1 MKSRPINFVIW
12 GFRMEHHQINMVSR
26 RLKRVLGKR
35 ALNDLGRATRFC
47 RREREI
53 TPFRLAV
60 SLIES
65 FSGHSANCIADIQ
78 RAFNALCSTKVRY
91 KPFHNQLAKKQFPL
105 FMQALLSEL
114 LNNLASEVLR
124 FEPDSP
130 FAQFDHIRIQDGTSF
145 ALKPTLAGTFP
156 GRFTKLSP
164 AAVELH
170 ADLDLFSE
178 TVNRIVLSPDS
189 SAERQF
195 LPPVE
200 SVVGGLLLADRG
212 YFERPYFE
220 TLDIAGGHF
229 IVRAGQLINPLI
241 HEARQT
247 NGQRV
252 KCLERQRLKEVL
264 PKIKRF
270 DCLDMVVQFDGLNGP
285 WLCRLVIHPNLKK
298 GAAPRYLITNL
309 DADTFNAEH
318 ISAAYR
324 LRWQVELLF
333 KEWKSYSGYPV
344 ADANLRAFD
353 TANPHIAEGLIWA
366 ALCAATLNR
375 YCAHATERIFN
386 VAMSTHTVAKCLH
399 HVLPTVLRTLIHRPK
414 ALKQPLQRAL
424 RYLADNAT
432 RAKPERDKKSG
443 RLKLGLVHIHV
454 SA

>member
-1 MKSRPINFVIW
+1 
-12 GFRMEHHQINMVSR
+12 MEHRQINIVSSQ
-26 RLKRVLGKR
+26 LKRTLGKR

-47 RREREI
+47 RRERDI

-78 RAFNALCSTKVRY
+78 RAFNALCATKVRY
-91 KPFHNQLAKKQFPL
+91 KPFHNQLAKKQFPM
-105 FMQALLSEL
+105 FMQALLSKL
-114 LNNLASEVLR
+114 LNGLACEVLR
-124 FEPDSP
+124 FKPDSP
-130 FAQFDHIRIQDGTSF
+130 FAQFDNIRIQDGTSF
-145 ALKPTLAGTFP
+145 ALKAKLANTFP
-156 GRFTKLSP
+156 GRFTKVSP
-164 AAVELH
+164 AAAELH

-178 TVNRIVLSPDS
+178 TVNQIVLSPDT

-220 TLDIAGGHF
+220 ALDVAGGHF

-247 NGQRV
+247 NGRRV
-252 KCLERQRLKEVL
+252 KCLEARRLKAVL
-264 PKIKRF
+264 PKIKRS

-309 DADTFNAEH
+309 DLDSFSAEH
-318 ISAAYR
+318 VSDAYR

-333 KEWKSYSGYPV
+333 KEWKSY
-344 ADANLRAFD
+344 ANLRAFD
-353 TANPHIAEGLIWA
+353 TANPNIAEGLIWA

-399 HVLPTVLRTLIHRPK
+399 HVLPTVLGALIHCPN
-414 ALKQPLQRAL
+414 ALKKPLQRAL

-432 RAKPERDKKSG
+432 RAKPKRDILSG
-443 RLKLGLVHIHV
+443 RLKLGLAHIHV
-454 SA
+454 AA